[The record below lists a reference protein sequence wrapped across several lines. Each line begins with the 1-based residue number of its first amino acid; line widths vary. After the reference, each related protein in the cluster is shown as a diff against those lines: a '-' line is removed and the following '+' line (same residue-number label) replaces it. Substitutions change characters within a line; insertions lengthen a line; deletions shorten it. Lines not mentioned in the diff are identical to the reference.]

1 MQLIRQFSKVRNI
14 ALCSIAAIS
23 ASAALLFAGGASASP
38 PTEKTTNVERKAEAD
53 ALAAKLR
60 KSMPGLVID
69 SIRPAPM
76 SGMWELVSGGDVAY
90 FTADGVYMIQGTL
103 FNVQD
108 RRNISEEALTVG
120 RAQALAS
127 ISKAALIVYPAKGK
141 AKHTI
146 TVFTDPS
153 CPFCQRLHAEIPVL
167 NEMGVT
173 VQYAPYARSGNGTL
187 TNRQMQ
193 EVLCADDPKSSMES
207 FMGSPNKNSSG
218 ADCKGAQELVLVSKV
233 ANQVG
238 LKGTPHIVTDAGKAM
253 SGYMPAKEL
262 LSALQGK

>member
-1 MQLIRQFSKVRNI
+1 
-14 ALCSIAAIS
+14 
-23 ASAALLFAGGASASP
+23 
-38 PTEKTTNVERKAEAD
+38 
-53 ALAAKLR
+53 
-60 KSMPGLVID
+60 MPGLVID
-69 SIRPAPM
+69 AIRPAPIP
-76 SGMWELVSGGDVAY
+76 GLWELVSGGDVAY

-127 ISKAALIVYPAKGK
+127 ISKAALVVYPAKGK
-141 AKHTI
+141 SKHTI

-153 CPFCQRLHAEIPVL
+153 CPFCQRLHAEIPAL
-167 NEMGVT
+167 NELGVT

-207 FMGSPNKNSSG
+207 FMASPNKNSSG
-218 ADCKGAQELVLVSKV
+218 GDCKGAQELVLVSKV

-238 LKGTPHIVTDAGKAM
+238 LKGTPHIVTDSGKSM

-262 LSALQGK
+262 LATLQAK